1 MSDPNHM
8 NRVAGSVSDV
18 TIDAPLWGAR
28 FDMLDAWRGLAALA
42 VVVQHVAH
50 LRIGHWAVMLFFV
63 ISGYC
68 ITASA
73 SSCLKKGIGFKG
85 FMWRRIR
92 RIYPPYLL
100 AVAYFVVTRLVKME
114 AGLPN
119 QLDVSWV
126 KWLQNV
132 TLTQWVSLIGTG
144 WAYAADNPANFVT
157 AYWSLNYEEQF
168 YLVIAL
174 MMVGVSALR
183 RSFLW
188 FALPLVGI
196 SLIWNVVSPFYSNGF
211 FIEYWLHF
219 GIGLLLFYRL
229 CRIRSVAGRRAIDGG
244 FVILAFGS
252 AWFAWFANIE
262 WWTRRPLAQEL
273 FVVSIFA
280 VTLIVLRPL
289 NATFKRLLPGRI
301 LMSLGAISYSLYLI
315 HQCNLRLVGSITA
328 FLLPANWTWPS
339 IVLQVGIHILLAIP
353 FYFLC
358 ERPFLNKSLVGASV
372 SSNSTPATS
381 SIQPPSNAPMS
392 EATI

>member
-1 MSDPNHM
+1 
-8 NRVAGSVSDV
+8 
-18 TIDAPLWGAR
+18 
-28 FDMLDAWRGLAALA
+28 
-42 VVVQHVAH
+42 
-50 LRIGHWAVMLFFV
+50 MLFFV

-100 AVAYFVVTRLVKME
+100 ALGYFVITRLVKIG
-114 AGLPN
+114 AGLPS
-119 QLDVSWV
+119 QLEVSWV
-126 KWLQNV
+126 KWIQNI

-174 MMVGVSALR
+174 MMLGVSLLR

-188 FALPLVGI
+188 FAIPLVGI
-196 SLIWNVVSPFYSNGF
+196 SLIWNFILPFHSNGF

-229 CRIRSVAGRRAIDGG
+229 CRLESAAGRRLIEAG
-244 FVILAFGS
+244 FVLLALGS
-252 AWFAWFANIE
+252 AWFAWFAEID

-280 VTLIVLRPL
+280 LALIGLRPL
-289 NATFKRLLPGRI
+289 NAGFKRLLLGRI
-301 LMSLGAISYSLYLI
+301 LISLGAISYSLYLI
-315 HQCNLRLVGSITA
+315 HQCNLRFVGSITA
-328 FLLPANWTWPS
+328 FLLPANWTWAS
-339 IVLQVGIHILLAIP
+339 IVLQVCIHIGLAIP
-353 FYFLC
+353 FYLLC
-358 ERPFLNKSLVGASV
+358 ERPFLNRSLVGESA
-372 SSNSTPATS
+372 SSNPTAAASATP
-381 SIQPPSNAPMS
+381 PPAAAPMR
-392 EATI
+392 EAAI